1 VLLMSFG
8 LTSLGLAL
16 GSYMYSLEGFQMI
29 VSFVVFPLFFLS
41 GALFPLDNLPEW
53 LSVLTVADPATYG
66 VDALRNLMLG
76 TGSYGVELDFAIL
89 AGYTVALGAFGVY
102 SFGKM
107 KAV

>member
-1 VLLMSFG
+1 MSFG

-41 GALFPLDNLPEW
+41 GALFPLENLPEW
-53 LSVLTVADPATYG
+53 LSVLTAVDPVTYG
-66 VDALRNLMLG
+66 VDALRNLMFGSG
-76 TGSYGVELDFAIL
+76 TYGIELDLAIL
-89 AGYTVALGAFGVY
+89 FGYTAALGAFGVY